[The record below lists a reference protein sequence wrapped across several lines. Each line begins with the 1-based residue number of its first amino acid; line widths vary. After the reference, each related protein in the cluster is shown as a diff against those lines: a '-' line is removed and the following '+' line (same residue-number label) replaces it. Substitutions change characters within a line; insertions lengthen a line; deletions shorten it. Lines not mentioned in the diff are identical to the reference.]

1 MATLQKKIVIVLT
14 QSGNQNCTLKEI
26 KDMASLRLE
35 YLHLRSGSIR
45 EQFLCRKC
53 GDSYCDRSL
62 WRLLWLVNVIS
73 VRSGIASPA
82 VVESVRLNLLQNLS
96 LKVEEY
102 ETNLMSQFIKFYFTS
117 STLNMFRSLIHP
129 SSGACDF
136 SIVQYH
142 HIGCVFFFRCVLEF
156 RCGWVG
162 VVSVLQAEPHQ
173 NSNTHRN
180 KNTRPMRWYNRK
192 IAGSWWWMY

>member
-136 SIVQYH
+136 SIVSPH
-142 HIGCVFFFRCVLEF
+142 WSCVLVSM
-156 RCGWVG
+156 CVG
-162 VVSVLQAEPHQ
+162 VLVWFSLQHGYH
-173 NSNTHRN
+173 SNPTTPKLQHTWKQEHTTN
-180 KNTRPMRWYNRK
+180 QV
-192 IAGSWWWMY
+192 IQ